1 MLVVARK
8 RKRKTLTRKEFLV
21 LLGIRGENLSK
32 KTKDSSERMQWKG
45 VSGVCVHI
53 MAMIK
58 DAGGRHTVAS
68 MADVLKWQWQKSMLI
83 CKQ

>member
-1 MLVVARK
+1 MRRELVK
-8 RKRKTLTRKEFLV
+8 KDEGFLGKEAV
-21 LLGIRGENLSK
+21 
-32 KTKDSSERMQWKG
+32 KG

-83 CKQ
+83 C